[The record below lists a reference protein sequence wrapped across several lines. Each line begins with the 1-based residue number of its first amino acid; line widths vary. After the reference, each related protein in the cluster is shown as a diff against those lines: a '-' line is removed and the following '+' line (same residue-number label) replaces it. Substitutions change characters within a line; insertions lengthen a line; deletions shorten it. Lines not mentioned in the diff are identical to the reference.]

1 MEAVTDTNFVDLY
14 GSVVWAKSQ
23 PYPWW
28 PCYIFDPEDFCKK
41 ENLGPSIKKRARAS
55 VSKNEYIVYFYGDE
69 EQFGFVS
76 PQNIKEFTTQF
87 NLPTIHPCYHETHK
101 KGIELARNECT
112 LPKEKRVAWSRKHA
126 MIENHKLLNPEEEIE
141 IELKKYR
148 KCHSLWINP
157 SDADEA
163 PRRSSYESRK
173 FYIAEVIY
181 KNKDDSTMRR
191 NLRQKSPHVCSEK

>member
-87 NLPTIHPCYHETHK
+87 NLPTIHPCYYETHK
-101 KGIELARNECT
+101 KGIELASNECT

-126 MIENHKLLNPEEEIE
+126 MIEYNLLNPEEEIE
-141 IELKKYR
+141 IKKVRIIKRLFYIQKKIKIR
-148 KCHSLWINP
+148 IFAVSEMPFPMDKPFRC
-157 SDADEA
+157 
-163 PRRSSYESRK
+163 RRSTGIRLKLCY
-173 FYIAEVIY
+173 
-181 KNKDDSTMRR
+181 T
-191 NLRQKSPHVCSEK
+191 